1 MVKGVIINK
10 KLRYMALKA
19 QIGFD
24 QGTDAFLV
32 GAKACQEALDKLGE
46 AKADLAIVFSSV
58 QYDQE
63 QMLAGVRSVCGDT
76 LLVGASTAG
85 EITTAGPLNKHSVAV
100 MLLKSESIKFYAS
113 VGENVAKDA
122 RAAGKD
128 VAKKVRSLAGTEL
141 KAFVMLP
148 DVLTGNGSDIVRG
161 VLDVLGAHFP
171 VVGGAAGD
179 DFEFK
184 KTYQYLNDKVYSGA
198 VVGLGMTGDFKIGI
212 GVKHGWLP
220 IGTPAKVTRSS
231 GSVLH
236 ELDGKPAI
244 KIYEDYFGEQEA
256 ATLRSEALARLAIT
270 YPLGMRVEGS
280 EEMLIRDP
288 ITVDENGSITCAAE
302 VPEGSEIQLMIGSR
316 EEAVKVAKV
325 AAENALGQLD
335 GAAPKAILIF
345 NCIARNKLYGEHA
358 GEEISAIQDVLGESV
373 PLLGFYTYGEQAPLG
388 GQVRN
393 IEQCNTVF
401 HNETVVIFVL
411 AD

>member
-1 MVKGVIINK
+1 
-10 KLRYMALKA
+10 MAIKA

-32 GAKACQEALDKLGE
+32 GARACQEAFDKLGE
-46 AKADLAIVFSSV
+46 QKVDLVIVFSSV

-63 QMLAGVRSVCGDT
+63 QMLAGVRSVSGDT
-76 LLVGASTAG
+76 LLVGSSTAG
-85 EITTAGPLNKHSVAV
+85 EITTAGPLNKRSVAV
-100 MLLKSESIKFYAS
+100 MLIKSDTVKFYGA
-113 VGENVAKDA
+113 VGEGVAQGP
-122 RAAGKD
+122 RAAGQD
-128 VAKKVRSLAGTEL
+128 VAKKVRALAGGEL
-141 KAFVMLP
+141 KSFVMLP
-148 DVLTGNGSDIVRG
+148 DVLAGNGSDIVRG
-161 VLDVLGAHFP
+161 VLDALGEHFP

-220 IGTPAKVTRSS
+220 IGVPMKVTRSS
-231 GSVLH
+231 GSVLY
-236 ELDGKPAI
+236 ELDGLPAI

-256 ATLRSEALARLAIT
+256 QTLRSEALAKLAIT
-270 YPLGMRVEGS
+270 YPLGMKVAGS

-288 ITVDENGSITCAAE
+288 ITAGEDGSITCAAE

-335 GAAPKAILIF
+335 GSAPKAVLIF
-345 NCIARNKLYGEHA
+345 NCIARNKLYGEHS
-358 GEEISAIQDVLGESV
+358 GDEINAIQSVLGADV

-388 GQVRN
+388 GQVRD
-393 IEQCNTVF
+393 IKQCNTVF

>member
-1 MVKGVIINK
+1 
-10 KLRYMALKA
+10 MAIKA

-32 GAKACQEALDKLGE
+32 GARACQEALDKLGE
-46 AKADLAIVFSSV
+46 PKADLAIVFSSV

-63 QMLAGVRSVCGDT
+63 QMLAGVRSVSGDA
-76 LLVGASTAG
+76 LLVGSSTAG
-85 EITTAGPLNKHSVAV
+85 EITTAGPLGKHSVAV
-100 MLLKSESIKFYAS
+100 MLIASDTITFYGAI
-113 VGENVAKDA
+113 GENVAQGP
-122 RAAGKD
+122 RAAGQD
-128 VAKKVRSLAGTEL
+128 VAKKVRALAGAEL
-141 KAFVMLP
+141 KAFVMFP
-148 DVLTGNGSDIVRG
+148 DVLAGNGSDIVRG
-161 VLDVLGAHFP
+161 VLDALGEHFP

-198 VVGLGMTGDFKIGI
+198 VVGLGMMGDFKIGI

-220 IGTPAKVTRSS
+220 IGVPVKVTRSS

-236 ELDGKPAI
+236 ELDGRPAI
-244 KIYEDYFGEQEA
+244 SIYEDYFGEQEA
-256 ATLRSEALARLAIT
+256 QAIRSETLAKLAIT
-270 YPLGMRVEGS
+270 YPLGMKVAGS
-280 EEMLIRDP
+280 DEMLIRDP
-288 ITVDENGSITCAAE
+288 ITAAEDGSITCAAE

-335 GAAPKAILIF
+335 GSAPKAILIF
-345 NCIARNKLYGEHA
+345 NCIARNKLYGEHS
-358 GEEISAIQDVLGESV
+358 GDEINVIQDVLGADV

-388 GQVRN
+388 GQVRD
-393 IEQCNTVF
+393 IKQCTTVF